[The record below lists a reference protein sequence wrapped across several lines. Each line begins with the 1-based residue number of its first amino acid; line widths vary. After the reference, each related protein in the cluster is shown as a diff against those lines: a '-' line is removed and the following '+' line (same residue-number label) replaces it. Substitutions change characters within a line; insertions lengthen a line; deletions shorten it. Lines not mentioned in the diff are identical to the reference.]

1 MNHAAA
7 KRSERALWHIARSWR
22 QKIVKLGKKR
32 LATCDETADSPQ
44 LIRATPMRGACLFVW
59 SNSLPIVTT
68 AFSLRAGVAAGCA
81 RAWWGDADADAAA
94 TSKSSAA
101 AR

>member
-22 QKIVKLGKKR
+22 KIVKLGKKR

-44 LIRATPMRGACLFVW
+44 LIRATGIAGSLLFVW
-59 SNSLPIVTT
+59 SNSPIVTT
-68 AFSLRAGVAAGCA
+68 RMRVGVAAGCA